1 MNEHKFQ
8 KELLNFVNQE
18 NHVKYGRILNRV
30 QLININFLYLFL
42 TRGNKSSI
50 NKEKT
55 MNFGEAFE
63 QVRLGKGMRLPS
75 WNEEVVV
82 QAQYPDKHSKMT
94 APYLYVESI
103 YGTVPWKETM
113 NELFSELWEV
123 V

>member
-1 MNEHKFQ
+1 
-8 KELLNFVNQE
+8 
-18 NHVKYGRILNRV
+18 
-30 QLININFLYLFL
+30 
-42 TRGNKSSI
+42 
-50 NKEKT
+50 